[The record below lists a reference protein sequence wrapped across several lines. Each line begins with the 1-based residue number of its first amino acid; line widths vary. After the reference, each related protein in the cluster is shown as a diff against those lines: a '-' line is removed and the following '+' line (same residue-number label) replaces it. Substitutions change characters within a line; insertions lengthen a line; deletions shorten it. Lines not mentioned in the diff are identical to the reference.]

1 MIMQLFYAVKL
12 KTNCKHF
19 TWKNI
24 LLVNMNK
31 INQNMLKEPHCELD
45 KLNKFLSCST
55 DCKWFEKK

>member
-1 MIMQLFYAVKL
+1 MQLFYVVKL

-19 TWKNI
+19 IWKNI
-24 LLVNMNK
+24 LLANMNK
-31 INQNMLKEPHCELD
+31 INQNMLKKPHCELG